1 MNYVLIRNGTVVSST
16 GIQISDVLIGNNK
29 IIEVAQAI
37 ARPDPETPVI
47 DASGKYVM
55 PGAIDTN
62 RNFSEFGIVLKD
74 EMLRLCR
81 AEIIGGTTLMIE
93 NIEPKNKLNC
103 VEGVYLSKNRSVE
116 SIIDYSFHLSVNG
129 WSEFSEKDL
138 EYCFAHEGITTFS
151 VQSLFEH
158 ESAIKGLVNLMKKI
172 KELNLLLLVEVSHP
186 EYGGSGYTGINH
198 TDNDTASVVRLNQLR
213 LILDKIIETGCKA
226 CFINIGFKEELDL
239 ILEAQKHHKIYA
251 ELTMPC
257 YIGENMDFV
266 IDSKTVMHGF
276 SLAGELTLIPYSQ
289 FWSLLKDEQFL
300 AARPTLKISSI
311 DDSID
316 KQVFNRPDEY
326 FVLKNALSVLYTS
339 GVASDNISISDFCNL
354 TSEKPAKL
362 MGLFPQKGVIRPG
375 SDADIILW
383 DADVYRNLFCSYPRN
398 TNTEASTL
406 KLKGKAQF
414 VFVNGTMAYD
424 GEVFYGENLNGQY
437 IYRIS
442 SE

>member
-1 MNYVLIRNGTVVSST
+1 MNYVLIRNGSIVSSS
-16 GIQISDVLIGNNK
+16 GIQVSDVLIGNNK
-29 IIEVAQAI
+29 IIEVAPAI
-37 ARPDPETPVI
+37 PRPDPETPVI
-47 DASGKYVM
+47 DASGKYVL

-62 RNFSEFGIVLKD
+62 RNFSEFGVVLKD

-81 AEIIGGTTLMIE
+81 AEIIGGTTSMLE
-93 NIEPKNKLNC
+93 NLEPKNKMNC
-103 VEGVYLSKNRSVE
+103 IEGVSLAKNRSVE
-116 SIIDYSFHLSVNG
+116 SIIDYGFHLSVNG
-129 WSEFSEKDL
+129 WSDFSEKDI

-158 ESAIKGLVNLMKKI
+158 ETAIEGMIGLMKKI
-172 KELNLLLLVEVSHP
+172 KELNLLLLVEVTHT
-186 EYGGSGYTGINH
+186 EHGGSGYTGINQ
-198 TDNDTASVVRLNQLR
+198 TNDDTVSARLNHLS
-213 LILDKIIETGCKA
+213 LILNKVVETGCKA

-289 FWSLLKDEQFL
+289 FWSLLKDEQFF
-300 AARPTLKISSI
+300 AARPSLRVSSV

-339 GVASDNISISDFCNL
+339 GVAKDNISISDFCNL

-362 MGLFPQKGVIRPG
+362 MGLFPQKGIIRPG
-375 SDADIILW
+375 SDADIIIW
-383 DADVYRNLFCSYPRN
+383 DTDVDRNLYCSYPRSSD
-398 TNTEASTL
+398 TEISTS

-414 VFVNGTMAYD
+414 VFSNGIMAYD
-424 GEVFYGENLNGQY
+424 GEVFYGENLKGQY
-437 IYRIS
+437 VYRIS
-442 SE
+442 SD